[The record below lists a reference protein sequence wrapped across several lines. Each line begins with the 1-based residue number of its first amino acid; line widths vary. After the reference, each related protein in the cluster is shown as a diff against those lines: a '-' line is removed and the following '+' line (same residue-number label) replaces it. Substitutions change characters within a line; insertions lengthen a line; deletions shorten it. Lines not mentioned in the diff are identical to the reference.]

1 MTMHDKT
8 NASVRGGEGLEDAR
22 DARPA
27 GMPVTRRAFCA
38 LAAAGTLALAGC
50 VRGGGQGATDDGTVD
65 DGEAAPS
72 ASREVVKADDGSI
85 HLRDRDSIYA
95 QDDYTSVVCM
105 YLTVRRGNSGEN
117 TDHGWED
124 INANS
129 KYWYEKEGLK
139 QYSCEA
145 ILQVGDE
152 TGPLPEELGYTAIV
166 PNATVKTR
174 GQSSSYNAQKNYKVS
189 LKKDKGTWRDQ
200 RVINLNKHQTE
211 GMRFRNKLAFDLLK
225 HIPQTM
231 SCRTQFVHLYVCDQT
246 QTTANAAFEDY
257 GLYTQV
263 EQLNKTYLK
272 NHDLDRY
279 GQLYKIEFFEF
290 YRYPDAIKL
299 TSDPTYDETAFS
311 EILESK
317 GSTDHS
323 KLIAMLDAVNDYATP
338 IEDTLDAWFDV
349 ENLTYWMAFHM
360 LVGNY
365 DVQSRNAFLYSPQN
379 VDRFYLLS
387 WDNDACFTKTEWEL
401 CGKQDG
407 LGWERGVSN
416 YWGQVLF
423 KRALKLPEFR
433 AALDAAV
440 TDLVENY
447 LTWDCIAD
455 AVARYR
461 GVVEP
466 YLYARPDMLY
476 APLARDDY
484 GEVAKAIPSEVQ
496 ENLDSYHDSLK
507 CPMPFFIGTP
517 TLDGDRLTLIWD
529 ASYDFDAEAI
539 TYSATL
545 ARDVDF
551 TQVYEYGRDLT
562 VPCLETTN
570 PGEGQYFLKVE
581 AQNES
586 GYTQTS
592 FDTYV
597 RADDN
602 NKVYGVICFYIL
614 ADGSLVRADD
624 DADAS
629 VADNDADAEDA
640 EGGKR

>member
-1 MTMHDKT
+1 MTKSVDMHEH
-8 NASVRGGEGLEDAR
+8 EGL
-22 DARPA
+22 
-27 GMPVTRRAFCA
+27 TRRAFCA
-38 LAAAGTLALAGC
+38 LAGAGALAAAAGLAGC
-50 VRGGGQGATDDGTVD
+50 AGEGDSSGDSASGAGGSAA
-65 DGEAAPS
+65 DGEAAS
-72 ASREVVKADDGSI
+72 TASREVTKATEDST
-85 HLRDRDSIYA
+85 HLRDRASVYA
-95 QDDYTSVVCM
+95 QDDETSVVCM
-105 YLTVRRGNSGEN
+105 YLTVRRGNAGEN
-117 TDHGWED
+117 TDHSWED

-129 KYWYEKEGLK
+129 KYWYEKEGLE
-139 QYSCEA
+139 QYACEA
-145 ILQVGDE
+145 ILKVGDE
-152 TGPLPEELGYTAIV
+152 TGPLPDELGYTAIA
-166 PNATVKTR
+166 PNATVKIR
-174 GQSSSYNAQKNYKVS
+174 GQSSTYYPQKNYKIS
-189 LKKDKGTWRDQ
+189 LKKDRGSWRDQ

-225 HIPQTM
+225 RIPQTT

-246 QTTANAAFEDY
+246 GGTDNSTFEDY

-272 NHDLDRY
+272 NHDMDRY

-299 TSDPTYDETAFS
+299 VTDPTYDEAAFN
-311 EILESK
+311 EVLESK
-317 GSTDHS
+317 GNTDHS
-323 KLIAMLDAVNDYATP
+323 KLIAMLDAVNDYTIP
-338 IEDTLDAWFDV
+338 IQDTLDAWFDV

-365 DVQSRNAFLYSPQN
+365 DVQSRNGFLYSPQN

-401 CGKQDG
+401 RGMQDG

-416 YWGQVLF
+416 HWGQVLF
-423 KRALKLPEFR
+423 QRALKLPEFR

-455 AVARYR
+455 AVTRYR

-466 YLYARPDMLY
+466 HLYARPDMLY
-476 APLARDDY
+476 APLTQADY
-484 GEVAKAIPSEVQ
+484 DEIAKAIPSEVQ

-507 CPMPFFIGTP
+507 RPMPFFISTP
-517 TLDGDRLTLIWD
+517 MLDGDKLTLSWG

-539 TYSATL
+539 TYDATL
-545 ARDVDF
+545 ARDIDF

-562 VPCLETTN
+562 IPTMETTN

-581 AQNES
+581 AKNES
-586 GYTQTS
+586 GNTQTA

-602 NKVYGVICFYIL
+602 NKVYGVVCFYIQV
-614 ADGSLVRADD
+614 DGSLVRADAD
-624 DADAS
+624 DDDAS

-640 EGGKR
+640 EGGER